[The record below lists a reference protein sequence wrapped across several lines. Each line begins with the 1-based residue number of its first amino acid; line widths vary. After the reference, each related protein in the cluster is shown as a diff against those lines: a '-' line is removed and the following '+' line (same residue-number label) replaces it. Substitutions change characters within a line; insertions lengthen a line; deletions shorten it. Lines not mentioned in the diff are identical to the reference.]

1 MKIKRLSD
9 ILKEEL
15 ETSYSEGAN
24 IQIEVLEDERS
35 PKRRKSP
42 EYSVNYQKEIDGE
55 LFEIE
60 GTLKPKNIG
69 RSVEYYFEP
78 DDYTDR
84 ASEDYYDENWEDIED
99 EILKT
104 FNEKYL

>member
-1 MKIKRLSD
+1 MKIKRLSE
-9 ILKEEL
+9 ILKENIES
-15 ETSYSEGAN
+15 SYSEGAN

-42 EYSVNYQKEIDGE
+42 VYSVNYQKEINGE
-55 LFEIE
+55 LFEID
-60 GTLKPKNIG
+60 GILKPKNTG
-69 RSVEYYFEP
+69 RSVDYYFEP
-78 DDYTDR
+78 DDYADR
-84 ASEDYYDENWEDIED
+84 VSEDYYDENWEDIED